1 MSTNKKK
8 VFFEYRKLKGR
19 IIEIYGSQQAFAN
32 AIGAT
37 RATVN
42 NYLMGKSSFTQLKI
56 IEWAEILH
64 IDYKDYLEY
73 FFA

>member
-1 MSTNKKK
+1 MSTKKR

-19 IIEIYGSQQAFAN
+19 IIEMYGSQPAFAAAN
-32 AIGAT
+32 GAT
-37 RATVN
+37 RCTVN
-42 NYLMGKSSFTQLKI
+42 NYLTGKTSFTQLKI
-56 IEWAEILH
+56 IEWAEILK